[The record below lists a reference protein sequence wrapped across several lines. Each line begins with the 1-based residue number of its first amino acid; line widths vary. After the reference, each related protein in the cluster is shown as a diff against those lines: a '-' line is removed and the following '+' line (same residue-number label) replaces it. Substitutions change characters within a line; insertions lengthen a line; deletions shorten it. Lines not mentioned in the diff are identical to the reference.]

1 MTSGSK
7 PGGALPMLLL
17 LLAILCGGGAYN
29 YQRNVALEK
38 QEPRPYRGYTDEQ
51 LEQLAA
57 AYEGEK
63 AKDSQRYE
71 KASSRRATAQGKA
84 YFQDQ
89 VDEFER
95 VQRAGAGRNG
105 KPTSLLPAGDGTPR
119 NSLHRH
125 GVKRTPRVQRGKLR
139 SGGVGHAP
147 C

>member
-95 VQRAGAGRNG
+95 VQRAGAGRKAAQLELAESESQLKRLRAELSRRAG
-105 KPTSLLPAGDGTPR
+105 ERDRFALHMRRLLT
-119 NSLHRH
+119 L
-125 GVKRTPRVQRGKLR
+125 
-139 SGGVGHAP
+139 
-147 C
+147 